1 MDWGEYYEELARV
14 KKHKEDLQEA
24 NPSKVW
30 TVTSFALVATSDVIA
45 ISYTTDNQE
54 GLLNLFDR
62 CGIVRSINKDEYGC
76 ISSFTVETYNQQLVD
91 VPYEDGSYAGHYTHL
106 QRLE

>member
-1 MDWGEYYEELARV
+1 MDWDQYSEDLERV
-14 KKHKEDLQEA
+14 EKHKEDLQKA
-24 NPSKVW
+24 NPRKVW
-30 TVTSFALVATSDVIA
+30 TETSFAHITTGDVIA
-45 ISYTTDNQE
+45 TRYTTDNQE
-54 GLLNLFDR
+54 GLLNLVDR
-62 CGIVRSINKDEYGC
+62 CGIVKNVNRDEDGC